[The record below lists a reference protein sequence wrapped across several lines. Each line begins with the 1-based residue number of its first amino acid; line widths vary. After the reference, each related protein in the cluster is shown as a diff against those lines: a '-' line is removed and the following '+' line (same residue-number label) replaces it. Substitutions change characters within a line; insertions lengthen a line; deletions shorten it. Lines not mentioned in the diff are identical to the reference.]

1 MERTTIKT
9 YGYRWVVLL
18 AFMAVIFVNQILW
31 ITFASIT
38 GPAAAFYG
46 VSDLAIG
53 LLSLSFMVVYIF
65 VSIPASWVIDTYGFR
80 VGVGI
85 GAVLTGLFGLMRG
98 VLSESYTTV
107 LIAQIGIAV
116 AQPFLLNAITKVAA
130 RWFPIQERATASGM
144 GTLAM
149 YSGQV
154 VALALTPFLV
164 LGTSI
169 PTMLLIYGVVAVAGA
184 AIFLIFAKEHP
195 PTPASADGDEV
206 RALVFDGI
214 KLALRQRDFLLTMV
228 IFFIGLGV
236 FNGVITWI
244 EDIVRP
250 RGFSITQA
258 GLAGALMVGG
268 GVLGALILP
277 ALSDRYRRRVPFIV
291 LALSASILGLL
302 GITFASVF
310 LMLLAGAAIMGFFL
324 LAAGPIGFQYGAEV
338 AYPAPEGTTTGLLL
352 LIGQVSGI
360 IFILAMDAF
369 KNPTTGSM
377 TPSLLVLMGLMI
389 VGALLSTRLHEFNS
403 DHGRV
408 TAVGRPFVNFMEFV
422 MTNQSTAR
430 PFRLREF
437 RIDDI
442 PAFTDIINRTFPD
455 EPTTVENMEHWERIY
470 PKDNPRLRYSV
481 EWEDGRMVAVGT
493 CFNPFWMTSPGAY
506 LMDIF
511 VDPDYR
517 GRGVGRA
524 LLETLEPFGWEQG
537 AERLWTDCREDFSAL
552 RALLGARWLH
562 EFRHSLRIFA
572 GPDNF

>member
-149 YSGQV
+149 YAGQV

-169 PTMLLIYGVVAVAGA
+169 PTMLLVYGVVAVAGA

-377 TPSLLVLMGLMI
+377 TPSLLVLMALMI
-389 VGALLSTRLHEFNS
+389 VGALLSTRLHEL
-403 DHGRV
+403 
-408 TAVGRPFVNFMEFV
+408 T
-422 MTNQSTAR
+422 
-430 PFRLREF
+430 
-437 RIDDI
+437 RI
-442 PAFTDIINRTFPD
+442 T
-455 EPTTVENMEHWERIY
+455 
-470 PKDNPRLRYSV
+470 
-481 EWEDGRMVAVGT
+481 
-493 CFNPFWMTSPGAY
+493 
-506 LMDIF
+506 
-511 VDPDYR
+511 
-517 GRGVGRA
+517 GVS
-524 LLETLEPFGWEQG
+524 QQ
-537 AERLWTDCREDFSAL
+537 
-552 RALLGARWLH
+552 
-562 EFRHSLRIFA
+562 
-572 GPDNF
+572 